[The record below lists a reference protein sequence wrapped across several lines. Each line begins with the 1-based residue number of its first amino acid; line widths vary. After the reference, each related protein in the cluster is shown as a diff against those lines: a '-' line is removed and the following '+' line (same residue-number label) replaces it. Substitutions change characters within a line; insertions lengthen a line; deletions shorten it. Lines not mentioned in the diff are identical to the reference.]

1 MSNTPSTHHQ
11 QEEIDLGYL
20 LNKINKLFKKSVK
33 LFFELI
39 AFFVRFKFI
48 VLTLL
53 IFAIAYGFYKDSR
66 STTEYD
72 NKAIVIPNFESVD
85 YMYGKADALNAKIQ
99 SRDTIFLKEI
109 LGQHYRRLRSIE
121 VEPIVD
127 IYNFISKSRENID
140 IFRIFISNQDIGE
153 YFEEY
158 SSSKYYKYHTVS
170 LKTIG
175 KENSDV
181 IFEKVMD
188 FLNDS
193 EHYNNYAK
201 AYRNNLEFQIKEYD
215 KMINQ
220 FDSLIASMTHGK
232 SGQSNQ
238 GVIMID
244 NTDLH
249 LLFERKRDM
258 LDEKLELKKKL
269 TDYKDTIKLVDV
281 AYNLETDFRLS
292 SKIKYP
298 IFVILGV
305 IFFFFAL
312 YTYNR
317 LKRIANEDQV

>member
-20 LNKINKLFKKSVK
+20 LNKINKLFKNSVK

-39 AFFVRFKFI
+39 AFFIRFKFI

-127 IYNFISKSRENID
+127 LYNFISKSRENID
-140 IFRIFISNQDIGE
+140 IFRIFIQSQDVKEYMDEFSN
-153 YFEEY
+153 
-158 SSSKYYKYHTVS
+158 SKYYKYHTLSIRTVGDES
-170 LKTIG
+170 SA
-175 KENSDV
+175 E
-181 IFEKVMD
+181 IFSNVMHY
-188 FLNDS
+188 LNDS
-193 EHYNNYAK
+193 EHYSSYAEIYK
-201 AYRNNLEFQIKEYD
+201 ASLDFQIKEYD
-215 KMINQ
+215 KMIKQ
-220 FDSLIASMTHGK
+220 FDTLISSVSLNNQES
-232 SGQSNQ
+232 Q
-238 GVIMID
+238 GVAVLD
-244 NTDLH
+244 FTNLH

-258 LDEKLELKKKL
+258 LDEKLELEKKL

-281 AYNLETDFRLS
+281 AYNLETDSRLS

-298 IFVILGV
+298 IFVILGI

-312 YTYNR
+312 YIYNR